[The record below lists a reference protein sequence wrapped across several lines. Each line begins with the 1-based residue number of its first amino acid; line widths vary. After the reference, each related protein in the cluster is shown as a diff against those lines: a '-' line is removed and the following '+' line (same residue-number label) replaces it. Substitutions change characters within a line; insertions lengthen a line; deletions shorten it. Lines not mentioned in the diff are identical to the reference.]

1 MRAYNPPVAAP
12 TAPTVTQFLSPRAHN
27 VLAPHGLNRLASLHG
42 VTLGLLCNSKPNAQ
56 LLLDTVAAAIDEKV
70 GLAAI
75 VRDHKAVPSEAAP
88 PEVYANLAE
97 RCGAVI
103 FASAD

>member
-1 MRAYNPPVAAP
+1 VAAS
-12 TAPTVTQFLSPRAHN
+12 TVPATTQFVSPRAHK
-27 VLAPHGLNRLASLHG
+27 VLAPHGLNRLESLEG

-75 VRDHKAVPSEAAP
+75 VRAHKAVPSEPAP
-88 PEVYANLAE
+88 AEVYANLAE

>member
-1 MRAYNPPVAAP
+1 MA
-12 TAPTVTQFLSPRAHN
+12 TAETLATNTYLSPCAHR
-27 VLAPHGLNRLASLHG
+27 LIAPRGINRIDSLEG

-56 LLLDTVAAAIDEKV
+56 VLLDAVAAGIGEK
-70 GLAAI
+70 LALGGI
-75 VRDHKAVPSEAAP
+75 VRAHKAVPSEAAP

-97 RCGAVI
+97 SCGAVI